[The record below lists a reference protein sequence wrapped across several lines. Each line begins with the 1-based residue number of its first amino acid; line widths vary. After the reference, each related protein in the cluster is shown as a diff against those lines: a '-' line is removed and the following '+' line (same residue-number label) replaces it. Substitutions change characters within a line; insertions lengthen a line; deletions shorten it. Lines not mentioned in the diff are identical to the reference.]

1 LFVGFWTILGVAQ
14 EDVFKPGDL
23 LYQDDFSDSSSG
35 WSIGK
40 SSEHEYAYANGEYSI
55 TARKRAWKYW
65 AWAPR
70 ASFLLTDFLVE
81 VEANPTSGSS
91 GHYGIIWGKDNDNY
105 YVFRVD
111 ATGRY
116 KLSKKKDDVWQT
128 APVKWTS
135 HSVISQGTGRN
146 RLKVMVRDDSI
157 TLMVNDVVLSTVSA
171 SSFDKGR
178 IGLYAGTF
186 NTPDTFCNAHFD
198 NFRVYAAPANLPPT
212 ARFTFSPSSP
222 KVGESVRFDASPSIE
237 LDGLITNYKWTFG
250 DGNSGAGRIVTHTYS
265 RNGSFTIRLTVTDN
279 NGASASFSQRIEV
292 VSRPPQA
299 DFSFTPSE
307 PSILDEVHFRDRSTD
322 PDGDIVSW
330 HWDFGNGDTSTKQ
343 NPIHHYTRGGTF
355 TVILAVTDN
364 DGLTDE
370 TSQTIVVEHK
380 DLIQADFTFQV
391 VDEKLHKVHLDA
403 SASIDT
409 MGTIVRYEWDWDG
422 DGVYDT
428 AVQTP
433 AMIHRFEGEGPYQ
446 VILAIVDD
454 QGNRASC
461 TKEVSL

>member
-1 LFVGFWTILGVAQ
+1 LLGAGDLIGVFNDTPETKALADYLASAEAQ
-14 EDVFKPGDL
+14 EIWCGEL
-23 LYQDDFSDSSSG
+23 
-35 WSIGK
+35 GK
-40 SSEHEYAYANGEYSI
+40 LAINKKVDPAIYPDPI
-55 TARKRAWKYW
+55 TAKAAEMLAEAETFRFDGSDLMPPAVDRTFWSGVLDYINGISLNTVLECIE
-65 AWAPR
+65 
-70 ASFLLTDFLVE
+70 ASAI
-81 VEANPTSGSS
+81 EAYGS
-91 GHYGIIWGKDNDNY
+91 
-105 YVFRVD
+105 R
-111 ATGRY
+111 
-116 KLSKKKDDVWQT
+116 T
-128 APVKWTS
+128 AKPVLEQAKP
-135 HSVISQGTGRN
+135 V
-146 RLKVMVRDDSI
+146 
-157 TLMVNDVVLSTVSA
+157 
-171 SSFDKGR
+171 
-178 IGLYAGTF
+178 
-186 NTPDTFCNAHFD
+186 
-198 NFRVYAAPANLPPT
+198 AN
-212 ARFTFSPSSP
+212 FTFSPSEP
-222 KVGESVRFDASPSIE
+222 AAFDP
-237 LDGLITNYKWTFG
+237 
-250 DGNSGAGRIVTHTYS
+250 IV
-265 RNGSFTIRLTVTDN
+265 FTDC
-279 NGASASFSQRIEV
+279 SS
-292 VSRPPQA
+292 
-299 DFSFTPSE
+299 
-307 PSILDEVHFRDRSTD
+307 D
-322 PDGDIVSW
+322 PDGEVVSW

-461 TKEVSL
+461 TKEVAP